1 MSCWTVVCPWAF
13 AVTRFSNGG
22 ALLIGCTFQKVDITP
37 ASFWVGLLCSGY
49 IEHMHE
55 GR

>member
-1 MSCWTVVCPWAF
+1 MSCSTGECPWAF
-13 AVTRFSNGG
+13 AVTRFSFGV
-22 ALLIGCTFQKVDITP
+22 ALLTERTFRKVDITP

-49 IEHMHE
+49 IEHLHE